1 MKMQLGR
8 WGNSLAV
15 RIPKDVVDRLHLEE
29 GVEIE
34 AEALEAALADA
45 MKKRRLEAVERIK
58 TRAIPLPSDYKFDR
72 EEANAR

>member
-15 RIPKDVVDRLHLEE
+15 RIPKDVVDRLRLEE

-34 AEALEAALADA
+34 ADALEAALADA
-45 MKKRRLEAVERIK
+45 MKKRRLAAVERIK
-58 TRAIPLPSDYKFDR
+58 ARAIPLPPDYKFNR